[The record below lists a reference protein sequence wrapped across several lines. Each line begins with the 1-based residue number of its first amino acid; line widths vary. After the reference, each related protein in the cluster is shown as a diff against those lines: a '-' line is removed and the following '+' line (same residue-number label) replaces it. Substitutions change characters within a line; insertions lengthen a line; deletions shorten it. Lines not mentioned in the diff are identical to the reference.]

1 MVKREK
7 DPESMTQDFSFQ
19 KKKKNDY
26 IKKVVRNMFY
36 FFFLE
41 KIQYRF
47 ISSFFFF
54 LSKKKKSFLRSEL
67 LNWKIGDARQ
77 QMMRE
82 CNVGLENQFTSI

>member
-1 MVKREK
+1 
-7 DPESMTQDFSFQ
+7 MTQDFSFQ
-19 KKKKNDY
+19 KYYY

-36 FFFLE
+36 FFLE

-54 LSKKKKSFLRSEL
+54 IQKKKNSFLSSEL

-77 QMMRE
+77 QMM
-82 CNVGLENQFTSI
+82 S